1 MTKKIIYIFF
11 ILLTAC
17 SSSKKI
23 TYEPIEDNLNA
34 AIELKSL
41 YLWIDKMPG
50 SDKSN
55 NLRLS
60 ADLIIEESGDY
71 QLNELKLAKINV
83 TQDSLLIYNFKPLVK
98 ENTAYNKKNRRNIII
113 STIEKTE
120 LPEEFDMKKEV
131 EVKFVFEVKNKKFIN
146 TFKKVK
152 VDITY

>member
-1 MTKKIIYIFF
+1 MTRKFIYIVF
-11 ILLTAC
+11 ILLAAC
-17 SSSKKI
+17 SSTKKI
-23 TYEPIEDNLNA
+23 TYEAIEDSLNA
-34 AIELKSL
+34 SIELNSL

-60 ADLIIEESGDY
+60 ADLIIEKSGDY
-71 QLNELKLAKINV
+71 QLNELKLTKINV

-98 ENTAYNKKNRRNIII
+98 ENTAYNKKNSRNIFIT
-113 STIEKTE
+113 TIEKTE
-120 LPEEFDMKKEV
+120 LPEEFDIKKEV
-131 EVKFVFEVKNKKFIN
+131 EVKFVFEIKNKKFIN